1 MAGFVALPLLFAP
14 LIPFSRTPTSTFWM
28 RLRPSYRATR
38 PCRPPLGVGGALLGE
53 ALPRLHLCPW
63 DKGQLSH
70 SCALRFRCISSLLR
84 AIVTTRADL
93 LYPAKT
99 NSLDRSRPSDQASVA
114 RLSSRLCC
122 NPLMANGLA
131 ARISPQERT

>member
-14 LIPFSRTPTSTFWM
+14 LIPFSKILTSTFWM
-28 RLRPSYRATR
+28 RHRPSFRATR

-63 DKGQLSH
+63 DK
-70 SCALRFRCISSLLR
+70 
-84 AIVTTRADL
+84 DL
-93 LYPAKT
+93 LCPAKT

-131 ARISPQERT
+131 ARISPLERT